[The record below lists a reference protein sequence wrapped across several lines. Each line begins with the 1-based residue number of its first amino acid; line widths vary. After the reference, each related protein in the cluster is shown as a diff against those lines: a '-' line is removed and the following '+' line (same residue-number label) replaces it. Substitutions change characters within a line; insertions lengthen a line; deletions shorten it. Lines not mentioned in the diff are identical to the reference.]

1 MSKNLYIS
9 GVGGWLGFLIVVLMI
24 INPLSGFGSLSNE
37 FHDVLELFPQL
48 ENNTQL
54 KTYKQVAWL
63 ILAALASTSFAA
75 GYRLWKFHCPESV
88 RFAIIAIWLVGPLGH
103 ALYIVFIGNYLD
115 IISKVAHFSSNVRGH
130 IIDKT
135 FTDTIYSVIAAVIW
149 TAYLMR
155 STRVRNTYKLPN
167 SG

>member
-24 INPLSGFGSLSNE
+24 INPLLGFGSLSNE
-37 FHDVLELFPQL
+37 FHDALELFPQL

-54 KTYKQVAWL
+54 KNYKQVAWL

-75 GYRLWKFHCPESV
+75 GYRLWKIHCPESV
-88 RFAIIAIWLVGPLGH
+88 SFAILAIWLVGPLGH
-103 ALYIVFIGNYLD
+103 VLYMIFIGGYLD
-115 IISKVAHFSSNVRGH
+115 IIFTATHFSSNVRGH
-130 IIDKT
+130 IIDKM
-135 FTDTIYSVIAAVIW
+135 FTDTIFSVMAAGIW

-155 STRVRNTYKLPN
+155 SVRVKNTYKIP
-167 SG
+167 SI